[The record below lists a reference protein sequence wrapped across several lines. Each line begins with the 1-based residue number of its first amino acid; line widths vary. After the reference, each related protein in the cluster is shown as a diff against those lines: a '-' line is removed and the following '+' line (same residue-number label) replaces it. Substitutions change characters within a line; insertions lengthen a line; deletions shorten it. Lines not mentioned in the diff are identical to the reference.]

1 MTLVSPQSFRPEN
14 PFQDFFRSF
23 QTDQIESKYQKRL
36 AEVILDNGRSLVIDF
51 EDLIAFDPVLARSVT
66 ERPDDYIG
74 YASSA
79 ATAQMRLEDPEYA
92 EHVRRIY
99 ARFRWLPEESSLTRI
114 GAERVGKLVR
124 IKGIVVKVEPKCLV
138 IDRAVF
144 RCRKCLEILQM
155 EQSGDLMRGPG
166 TACPSCKQKTAW
178 ELLEGKSKFRNTQV
192 IWLSECKKKGQSLG
206 HLLVRYEA
214 RLEDDLVDAF
224 GLKES
229 IDLVAIVRVKLPAS
243 PGLRVREF
251 KLYFEVNSAETFE
264 SEADKRGLDSS

>member
-1 MTLVSPQSFRPEN
+1 LTLVSPQSSGPQN
-14 PFQDFFRSF
+14 LFQDFFRSF
-23 QTDQIESKYQKRL
+23 QTDEIESKYHKRI
-36 AEVILDNGRSLVIDF
+36 AQVILDHGRSLVIDF
-51 EDLIAFDPVLARSVT
+51 EDLISFDPVLARSVA

-99 ARFRWLPEESSLTRI
+99 ARFRRLPEESSLTRI
-114 GAERVGKLVR
+114 GAGQVGKLVR
-124 IKGIVVKVEPKCLV
+124 MKGIVVKVEPKCLV

-144 RCRKCLEILQM
+144 RCRRCLEVLQI

-166 TACPSCKQKTAW
+166 VACPACKQKTAW
-178 ELLEGKSKFRNTQV
+178 ELLEEKSKFRNTQV
-192 IWLSECKKKGQSLG
+192 IWLVECKKKGQSLG
-206 HLLVRYEA
+206 RLLVRYEA
-214 RLEDDLVDAF
+214 RLEDDLVDSF

-251 KLYFEVNSAETFE
+251 RLCLEVNSAETFE
-264 SEADKRGLDSS
+264 SEADKTALDSS